1 MDEQQRQSAF
11 MSALTTEHFVLQGE
25 ASATIAEAGARSS
38 LYVLSLSSSLIAIGF
53 ASQSRAV
60 LMPFVATVLPAVFL
74 LGIFTIVRLVDITV
88 ENMRCLAGI
97 AHIRGYYRTL
107 TTEAA
112 MHFSAERGRWPEARS
127 TPELRLGTTIAF
139 LTTSASVIA
148 FINSF
153 VAGAGVALLLRENFG
168 SAIVAALLAGIAV
181 AVLMTFAFF
190 GYERWRFRML
200 MVVAS

>member
-1 MDEQQRQSAF
+1 MDEQQRHSAF
-11 MSALTTEHFVLQGE
+11 MSALTTEHFVLQAE
-25 ASATIAEAGARSS
+25 ASSTIAEAGARSS
-38 LYVLSLSSSLIAIGF
+38 LYVLSLSSSLVAVGF

-60 LMPFVATVLPAVFL
+60 FMPFIATVLPAVFV
-74 LGIFTIVRLVDITV
+74 LGIFTIFRLVDITV

-107 TTEAA
+107 TPEAA
-112 MHFSAERGRWPEARS
+112 MHFSAERGRWPEVHSA
-127 TPELRLGTTIAF
+127 PELRLGTTMAF

-153 VAGAGVALLLRENFG
+153 VAGAGVALLLRESFG
-168 SAIVAALLAGIAV
+168 STIVAALLAGIAI
-181 AVLMTFAFF
+181 ATLTMLGFF

-200 MVVAS
+200 MVVAP